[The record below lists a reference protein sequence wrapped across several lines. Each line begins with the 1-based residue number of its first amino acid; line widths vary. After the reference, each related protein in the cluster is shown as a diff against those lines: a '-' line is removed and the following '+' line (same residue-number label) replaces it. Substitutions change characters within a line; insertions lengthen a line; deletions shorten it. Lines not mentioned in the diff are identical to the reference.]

1 MLIHP
6 THTRPVR
13 LGMGLWIPLSPP
25 GDGDADDELLQPDL
39 PVAASSRRPRSHATL
54 TNRQPR

>member
-6 THTRPVR
+6 THNRPSR
-13 LGMGLWIPLSPP
+13 LGTGLWMTLSPP
-25 GDGDADDELLQPDL
+25 GDGADADDELLQPDL

-54 TNRQPR
+54 IRRLR

>member
-1 MLIHP
+1 VD
-6 THTRPVR
+6 TPVVAR
-13 LGMGLWIPLSPP
+13 VDG
-25 GDGDADDELLQPDL
+25 GDADDELLQPDL